1 MSNFL
6 YSNPTIMPQNFNQY
20 AADGNQFLKELAT
33 ELNLTNEPEKVY
45 RILAAILHALRDVI
59 STEESIQLISQ
70 FPMFLKAVYVNR
82 WDTHQ
87 KKQKIKTTENFIEL
101 IKEKCGTT
109 AKVDFPDDE
118 KTELYLSVTFIVLR
132 KYISFGELEDLK
144 SNLPKDLKWIVGGT
158 LMF

>member
-1 MSNFL
+1 
-6 YSNPTIMPQNFNQY
+6 MPQNFNQF
-20 AADGNQFLKELAT
+20 ATDANTFLKELAI
-33 ELNLTNEPEKVY
+33 ELNLANEPEKVY
-45 RILAAILHALRDVI
+45 RILTAILHALRDLI

-82 WDTHQ
+82 WDTHIN
-87 KKQKIKTTENFIEL
+87 KNKVKTTEDFILL
-101 IKEKCGTT
+101 IKEKSGTT
-109 AKVDFPDDE
+109 AEVDFPDDE

-132 KYISFGELEDLK
+132 KFISFGELEDLK

>member
-1 MSNFL
+1 
-6 YSNPTIMPQNFNQY
+6 MPQDFNQF
-20 AADGNQFLKELAT
+20 AADANKFLKELAI
-33 ELNLTNEPEKVY
+33 ELNLANEPEKVY
-45 RILAAILHALRDVI
+45 RILSAILHALRDII

-87 KKQKIKTTENFIEL
+87 KKTKIKTTQHFIEL
-101 IKEKCGTT
+101 IREKCGAT
-109 AKVDFPDDE
+109 AVVDFPDDE
-118 KTELYLSVTFIVLR
+118 QTELYMSVTFIVLR

-144 SNLPKDLKWIVGGT
+144 SNLPKDLKWMVGGT

>member
-1 MSNFL
+1 
-6 YSNPTIMPQNFNQY
+6 MPQNFNQF
-20 AADGNQFLKELAT
+20 ATDANTFLKELAI
-33 ELNLTNEPEKVY
+33 ELNLANEPEKVY
-45 RILAAILHALRDVI
+45 RILTAILHALRDLI

-82 WDTHQ
+82 CDTHSN
-87 KKQKIKTTENFIEL
+87 KNKVKTTEDFILL
-101 IKEKCGTT
+101 IKEKSGTT
-109 AKVDFPDDE
+109 AEVDFPDDE

-132 KYISFGELEDLK
+132 KFISFGELEDLK